1 MPREALD
8 RQMHQLQ
15 DEVLLLGSMV
25 EQAVLNAV
33 DCLKRRDTVTAT
45 RIYDEDQLVNEKRFA
60 IENAVL
66 ILIATQQ
73 PIARDLRMLAA
84 MLEVIGELER
94 IGDYAKGIA
103 KVTVRLGESSI
114 VIPIRDIEKMAE
126 SSVNMLHRGLT
137 AFIEGNIKQASAIPL
152 EDDEIDDMYNHIY
165 RHVIN
170 MMIAN
175 PQVVD
180 QANLLLWVAHNLE
193 RVGDRVTNICE
204 RTVFIITG
212 ELLEFDSTDDN
223 DTEN

>member
-1 MPREALD
+1 
-8 RQMHQLQ
+8 
-15 DEVLLLGSMV
+15 
-25 EQAVLNAV
+25 
-33 DCLKRRDTVTAT
+33 
-45 RIYDEDQLVNEKRFA
+45 
-60 IENAVL
+60 
-66 ILIATQQ
+66 
-73 PIARDLRMLAA
+73 

-165 RHVIN
+165 RPVIN
-170 MMIAN
+170 RMIAN